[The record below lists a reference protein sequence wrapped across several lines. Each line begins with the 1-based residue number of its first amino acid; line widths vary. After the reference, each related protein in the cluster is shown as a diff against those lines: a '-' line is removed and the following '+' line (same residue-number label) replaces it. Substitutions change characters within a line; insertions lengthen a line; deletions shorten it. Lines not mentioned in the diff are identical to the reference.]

1 MGAVVVGGEIR
12 PGSQQGM
19 GKGWH
24 SGCIY
29 FSIQVRPTPVL
40 QSQSPRLLPIY
51 LILDREAT
59 AAQPRAIRNIGKMP

>member
-1 MGAVVVGGEIR
+1 MVGKYGLDPSREWVRDGIQVV
-12 PGSQQGM
+12 
-19 GKGWH
+19 
-24 SGCIY
+24 
-29 FSIQVRPTPVL
+29 FIQVRPTPVL